1 MRLFRPSIVLA
12 MALAFC
18 AERPSAQQ
26 ITTVAGSASKDE
38 AIPTIG
44 KFVTVFGARIHYV
57 DVGAGPTVILLHGLA
72 DDVGVWGAVM
82 PALAAK
88 HRVIALD
95 QVGFG
100 RSDKPLL
107 NYRVS
112 TFVDFLDGF
121 LNELKIKRASLVGNS
136 LGGWVAADFALKH
149 PDRIERLVLSDAAGY
164 AALAKTMDPRALN
177 ALHLASREDIRY
189 LGPLTFRDKRFYE
202 DVDLAF
208 KQRVAAGDSYTV
220 SQLLDSMRRG
230 ENVLDG
236 RLGAMEKPTLIL
248 WGRDDKLIPV
258 NFAARFNKE
267 INASRLRIIDG
278 CGHMPHVECPEK
290 FNDALLQFLG
300 GTE

>member
-18 AERPSAQQ
+18 AEQASGQQ

-38 AIPTIG
+38 AIPTTG

-72 DDVGVWGAVM
+72 DDVGVWGSVM

-177 ALHLASREDIRY
+177 ALRLASREDIRY
-189 LGPLTFRDKRFYE
+189 LGPLTFHDKRFYE

-208 KQRVAAGDSYTV
+208 KQRVAAGDSYTI
-220 SQLLDSMRRG
+220 SQVLDSLTHG
-230 ENVLDG
+230 EDVLDN
-236 RLGAMEKPTLIL
+236 RLALIKQPTLVL
-248 WGRDDKLIPV
+248 WGREDKLIPLS
-258 NFAARFNKE
+258 FGERFHKE
-267 INASRLRIIDG
+267 IAGSRLRIIDN
-278 CGHMPHVECPEK
+278 CGHMPQVECPKE
-290 FNDALLQFLG
+290 FATAALQFLSDKK
-300 GTE
+300 